1 MSEFWRI
8 LARIG
13 TARSIRDHLAISMH
27 NLIQRRCS
35 HECCICVTS
44 VNQLVCTIHSAL
56 VSSLLTAFFCHRHGL
71 STVIAKTP
79 ANLMYRRS
87 KHWNLEITDTR
98 RFLWVFFGWEWC
110 FCAKNL
116 GLRLPYETRK
126 TKTTWRSNR
135 NIQDTDWKRTCQLQQ
150 ILWTS
155 RCHQRTQRTLIEI
168 I

>member
-1 MSEFWRI
+1 MLYLRHICQSAG
-8 LARIG
+8 LYHTLGIG
-13 TARSIRDHLAISMH
+13 E
-27 NLIQRRCS
+27 Q
-35 HECCICVTS
+35 
-44 VNQLVCTIHSAL
+44 
-56 VSSLLTAFFCHRHGL
+56 SSDSFFCHRHGL

-79 ANLMYRRS
+79 DNLMYRRS

-150 ILWTS
+150 IL
-155 RCHQRTQRTLIEI
+155 
-168 I
+168 